1 MPLLVVVLGE
11 SKTGKTLL
19 IENLVSYLSSKGI
32 RVLTCKHTHHFIE
45 TLDTPGKDSWRH
57 RKAGSTAT
65 LIYSTGESAL
75 FFDTRSL
82 GFSFRELLENIVEII
97 KPRVVILE
105 GFSSLLGEL
114 KDAYVIITARTSS
127 EINDEIIN
135 IHKNRLLGVGVLSYE
150 KKHSYTVPIYNIH
163 EEFHMIAEKIIRII
177 S

>member
-1 MPLLVVVLGE
+1 LPLLVVVLGE

-45 TLDTPGKDSWRH
+45 TLDTPSKDSWRH

-75 FFDTRSL
+75 FFDTPSL
-82 GFSFRELLENIVEII
+82 GLSFRELLEKIVEIV
-97 KPRVVILE
+97 KPKVVILE
-105 GFSSLLGEL
+105 GFSSLLNEL
-114 KDAYVIITARTSS
+114 KDAYVIITARTPS
-127 EINDEIIN
+127 EINDEMIN
-135 IHKNRLLGVGVLSYE
+135 IHKDKLLGVGVLSYE
-150 KKHSYTVPIYNIH
+150 KKHSPTVPIYNIF
-163 EEFHMIAEKIIRII
+163 EESHVIAEKITRMI